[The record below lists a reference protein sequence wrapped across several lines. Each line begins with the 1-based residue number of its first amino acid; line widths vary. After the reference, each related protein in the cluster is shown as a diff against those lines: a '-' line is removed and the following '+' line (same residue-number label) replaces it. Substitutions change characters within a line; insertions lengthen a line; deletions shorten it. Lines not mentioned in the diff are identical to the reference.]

1 MGMGMDRQQTCKRC
15 SIARVNAL
23 CELYAGAYEENGSKS
38 LTHLKALVQLAQSRG
53 FANGTQIL
61 RPGLRKSQVRNLA
74 WNISSVLFND
84 DMLSLGIPLN
94 GRGRP

>member
-1 MGMGMDRQQTCKRC
+1 MDRQQTCKRC

-23 CELYAGAYEENGSKS
+23 CALYEEAFGENVPTS
-38 LTHLKALVQLAQSRG
+38 LTNLKALVQLAQSRG
-53 FANGTQIL
+53 FANGKRVLQ
-61 RPGLRKSQVRNLA
+61 PGLRNSQVRTLA

-84 DMLSLGIPLN
+84 DLLRLGISLN

>member
-1 MGMGMDRQQTCKRC
+1 MDREQTCKRC

-23 CELYAGAYEENGSKS
+23 CTLYEEAFEGNESKS
-38 LTHLKALVQLAQSRG
+38 LINLKALVKLAQSRG
-53 FANGTQIL
+53 FANGRQVL
-61 RPGLRKSQVRNLA
+61 RPGLRKSQVRTLA
-74 WNISSVLFND
+74 WNISSVLYNN

>member
-1 MGMGMDRQQTCKRC
+1 MDRQQTCKRC

-23 CELYAGAYEENGSKS
+23 CALYDEAFGENASTS
-38 LTHLKALVQLAQSRG
+38 LANLIALVHLAQSRG
-53 FANGTQIL
+53 LADGKQVL
-61 RPGLRKSQVRNLA
+61 QPGLRNRQVRTLA

-84 DMLSLGIPLN
+84 DLLRLGIPLN

>member
-1 MGMGMDRQQTCKRC
+1 MDRQQTCKRC

-23 CELYAGAYEENGSKS
+23 CALYEEAFGENKSTS
-38 LTHLKALVQLAQSRG
+38 LTNLKALVQLSQSRG
-53 FANGTQIL
+53 FAHAKQVL
-61 RPGLRKSQVRNLA
+61 QPGLRKNQVRTLA

-84 DMLSLGIPLN
+84 DLVGLGIPLN